1 MSNQPNAAFDS
12 AARDTVAGTV
22 GAALPTRHA
31 GRSTPS
37 VGPVAA
43 AANVGNTGAASPR
56 SRLQARLELRLQ
68 ALLKAASLVRAQS
81 TSCVRRCLPQRCVLC
96 TGPAGDALLCAACTA
111 ALPTLGAA
119 CPCCA
124 LPSPAG
130 ALCGA
135 CLAHPPPFAAT
146 LAAYAYA
153 FPVDRLLQALKYGG
167 ELALAEWAATA
178 LAARVRG
185 EPTSWRCAGLPPLL
199 VPLPLALPRQRQRGF
214 NQALE
219 IARGLARELGLPL
232 EAALRRRH
240 AGLPQAGLPWAQR
253 IANVRGAFTAQRRLD
268 GLQVVLVD
276 DVMTTGATLA
286 DAAAAA
292 RTAGAARVCCCV
304 VARTLPPQ
312 RS

>member
-1 MSNQPNAAFDS
+1 
-12 AARDTVAGTV
+12 V
-22 GAALPTRHA
+22 GNF
-31 GRSTPS
+31 
-37 VGPVAA
+37 AA
-43 AANVGNTGAASPR
+43 AGLDSPFR
-56 SRLQARLELRLQ
+56 ARLQ
-68 ALLKAASLVRAQS
+68 ALQQAASRLRAGS
-81 TSCVRRCLPQRCVLC
+81 TRCARRALPQRCALC
-96 TGPAGDALLCAACTA
+96 AGPAGDALLCAACTA

-124 LPSPAG
+124 LPSPGG

-135 CLAHPPPFAAT
+135 CLAHPPPFDAT

-167 ELALAEWAATA
+167 QLALADWAATA

-185 EPTSWRCAGLPPLL
+185 EPTPWRSVALPPLL
-199 VPLPLALPRQRQRGF
+199 VPLPLAAPRQRQRGF

-219 IARGLARELGLPL
+219 IARGLARELGLPH

-240 AGLPQAGLPWAQR
+240 AGPPQAGLPWAQR

-268 GLQVVLVD
+268 GLHVVLVD

-286 DAAAAA
+286 DAATAATA
-292 RTAGAARVCCCV
+292 AGAARVGCWV
-304 VARTLPPQ
+304 VARTLPPRQ
-312 RS
+312 SL

>member
-1 MSNQPNAAFDS
+1 LSNQPNAAFDS
-12 AARDTVAGTV
+12 AARDTVARAT
-22 GAALPTRHA
+22 GAALPTRRDD
-31 GRSTPS
+31 RSTPS
-37 VGPVAA
+37 PGPVAA
-43 AANVGNTGAASPR
+43 AAIVGNTGAASPR
-56 SRLQARLELRLQ
+56 SRLQARLQLRLQ
-68 ALLKAASLVRAQS
+68 ALLRTASLLRAES
-81 TSCVRRCLPQRCVLC
+81 TRHARRCLPQRCALC
-96 TGPAGDALLCAACTA
+96 AGPAGDALLCAACTA

-167 ELALAEWAATA
+167 QLALSDWAASA
-178 LAARVRG
+178 LAARVRS
-185 EPTSWRCAGLPPLL
+185 EPTPWRSVAVPPLL
-199 VPLPLALPRQRQRGF
+199 VPLPLAAPRQRQRGF

-232 EAALRRRH
+232 DAALRRRH
-240 AGLPQAGLPWAQR
+240 AGPPQAGLPWAQR
-253 IANVRGAFTAQRRLD
+253 IANVRGVFTAQRRLD
-268 GLQVVLVD
+268 GLHVVLVD

-286 DAAAAA
+286 DAATAA
-292 RTAGAARVCCCV
+292 RTAGAARVCCWV
-304 VARTLPPQ
+304 VARTPPPRQ
-312 RS
+312 S